1 MPTTIPVEDLQ
12 SLDLY
17 MRKIVVRFTA
27 RIFPCAKPPRS
38 NLSLQEETALKKI
51 QGQCYRSS
59 GQQYRRKVEVLLD
72 PANYNIIDH
81 DTTLIRLKRTNQHI
95 KRSSLAERPD
105 QKPYYRGASED
116 PRTRCTSSHSAW
128 INVYARFH

>member
-51 QGQCYRSS
+51 HNE
-59 GQQYRRKVEVLLD
+59 K
-72 PANYNIIDH
+72 
-81 DTTLIRLKRTNQHI
+81 
-95 KRSSLAERPD
+95 
-105 QKPYYRGASED
+105 
-116 PRTRCTSSHSAW
+116 TRAMLP
-128 INVYARFH
+128 